1 MVSNTCGVQICSLV
15 TNCHTRPLKQLVSIM
30 EGGGRLEEMSREEL
44 ERRGFGPL
52 GVDEIKH
59 CVVRLADGC
68 GLALRVWA
76 PKGLLDNLGQP
87 CPTLSTACPIVL
99 SSGNKEIREQSTRQ
113 SWSTSPTGKLTSL
126 HNETI
131 ADIRGWQ
138 VMVMLLFE
146 LTCGEVE
153 TPTVFTSTST

>member
-1 MVSNTCGVQICSLV
+1 MSTKSNTVLSVLLMAVALLC
-15 TNCHTRPLKQLVSIM
+15 
-30 EGGGRLEEMSREEL
+30 
-44 ERRGFGPL
+44 GFGLPK
-52 GVDEIKH
+52 DSSTT
-59 CVVRLADGC
+59 LA
-68 GLALRVWA
+68 
-76 PKGLLDNLGQP
+76 NLVQP
-87 CPTLSTACPIVL
+87 CRQPCPIVL
-99 SSGNKEIREQSTRQ
+99 SSGNKEIQEQSTRQ
-113 SWSTSPTGKLTSL
+113 SWSTFPTGKLTSP

>member
-1 MVSNTCGVQICSLV
+1 
-15 TNCHTRPLKQLVSIM
+15 
-30 EGGGRLEEMSREEL
+30 MSREEL

-76 PKGLLDNLGQP
+76 PKGLLDNLVQP
-87 CPTLSTACPIVL
+87 CRQPCPIVL
-99 SSGNKEIREQSTRQ
+99 SSGNKEIQEQSTLQ
-113 SWSTSPTGKLTSL
+113 SWNTFPTGKLTSP

-131 ADIRGWQ
+131 ADIRGWR

-146 LTCGEVE
+146 LTCGGVE
-153 TPTVFTSTST
+153 TLTVFTSTST